1 MTTNEQTI
9 QKFYKAFQNK
19 DYKTMQGCY
28 GDNATFT
35 DPVFTNLNAAEARAM
50 WEMFCIKSKEMK
62 IEFRNITADETKGKA
77 EWIATYVFSS
87 TGKKVVNR
95 ITANFVFENKPGVK
109 GTGKIVKH
117 TDSFNF
123 YKWATQALGPTGFLL
138 GWTPMVKNKVQKKA
152 MKTLTDYI
160 NRK

>member
-9 QKFYKAFQNK
+9 QKFYKAFQNN

-35 DPVFTNLNAAEARAM
+35 DPVFTNLNAAEVRAM

-62 IEFRNITADETKGKA
+62 IEFSNITADETKGKA

-95 ITANFVFENKPGVK
+95 ITAHFVF
-109 GTGKIVKH
+109 
-117 TDSFNF
+117 
-123 YKWATQALGPTGFLL
+123 
-138 GWTPMVKNKVQKKA
+138 
-152 MKTLTDYI
+152 
-160 NRK
+160 